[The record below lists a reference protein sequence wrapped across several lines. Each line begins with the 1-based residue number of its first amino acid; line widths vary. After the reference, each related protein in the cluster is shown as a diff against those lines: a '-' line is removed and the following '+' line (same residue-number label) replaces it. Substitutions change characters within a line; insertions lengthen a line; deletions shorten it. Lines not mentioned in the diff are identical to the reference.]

1 MEQTITINLPSQLYQ
16 KLQRT
21 AELAHQ
27 PTEIIIAQSL
37 RHTLPPLLED
47 IPLDYQPNVY
57 SLLQLNVNELR
68 YEVQKIFPPEQWSK
82 YEWLLEQKKL
92 RELTTFEKRD
102 LETLRRE
109 ADILALRKGYAA
121 VLLKRRGYAVPV
133 LESIS

>member
-1 MEQTITINLPSQLYQ
+1 MEQTITINLPSLLYQ

-27 PTEIIIAQSL
+27 PTEVIIAQSL